1 MYFSQNV
8 RLLRKSKKLTQTEL
22 GDQLNVTYTAVVA
35 YEKGKAFPK
44 FEIVL
49 KIAEIFQVNVH
60 DLIYKDLS
68 DPNYRATTA
77 ADNAEVIKALED
89 RVQALESVL
98 KLSDPELAK
107 RLGIE

>member
-1 MYFSQNV
+1 M
-8 RLLRKSKKLTQTEL
+8 TQVEL
-22 GDQLNVTYTAVVA
+22 GEHLGVAHTAIVTYEAGRGT
-35 YEKGKAFPK
+35 PK
-44 FEIVL
+44 FEGLL

-68 DPNYRATTA
+68 APDYKPTTA
-77 ADNAEVIKALED
+77 ADDAEVIKALED
-89 RVQALESVL
+89 RVHALESVL

>member
-1 MYFSQNV
+1 M
-8 RLLRKSKKLTQTEL
+8 TQGEL
-22 GDQLNVTYTAVVA
+22 GDYLGISHVA
-35 YEKGKAFPK
+35 ILSYESGKNLPK
-44 FEIVL
+44 FEALL